1 MLQTNSQIY
10 LVLAK
15 IEGLDQF
22 RSNLVQS
29 KSFIQ
34 SPQQYHQI
42 QMLSSQQQQLLLQ
55 AQQAQG
61 NLLSTS
67 SPLDMESRR
76 FKMLLSRSGIAN
88 KDGQPN
94 SMGDVMQGVGSPMQA
109 ASPVTRNSEELLMK
123 VLGHFTSLCNY

>member
-1 MLQTNSQIY
+1 VNLF
-10 LVLAK
+10 LVK
-15 IEGLDQF
+15 MKGLDQF

-29 KSFIQ
+29 KSFIH
-34 SPQQYHQI
+34 SPQQYQQI

-61 NLLSTS
+61 NLLPTS
-67 SPLDMESRR
+67 SPLLSDMESRR

-94 SMGDVMQGVGSPMQA
+94 AMGDAMQAIGSPMQA
-109 ASPVTRNSEELLMK
+109 ASPVTRSNEELLMK
-123 VLGHFTSLCNY
+123 VHDFITLQ